1 MWLQGQV
8 PYPTISPTK
17 KIIVLDLKI
26 MVLYK
31 VKHWDSKFIYRFWR
45 SFQGPGTLRSPILML
60 RVARPAQA
68 QLNLMLEAREAMVFH
83 WQLFRAGTVFFIIL
97 PTPSKCIFH
106 HLPICFD
113 ALIELQ
119 GHALACPNPCHRSAK
134 EKDGMHLSL
143 TFCLVMFG
151 HILKNDIRKTI
162 ALTAT
167 KEVFS
172 SLTNVDGSGDYGEGW
187 GLCLRYSSALR
198 KDSRA
203 ERFREFPW
211 PWWMSWMSWM
221 CYHLNLLWSAHFVSQ
236 PAILEVTSHDV
247 RWLYIARIN
256 VNQYDV

>member
-1 MWLQGQV
+1 MVCVERCLQGQV

-83 WQLFRAGTVFFIIL
+83 WQLFRAGTVFFTML
-97 PTPSKCIFH
+97 PTPSKYIFH

-134 EKDGMHLSL
+134 EKNWHASVSHLL
-143 TFCLVMFG
+143 FG
-151 HILKNDIRKTI
+151 HVWSYFEKWHQENYCFDGNQGG
-162 ALTAT
+162 
-167 KEVFS
+167 VFKS
-172 SLTNVDGSGDYGEGW
+172 DKCWSSGDYGEGW
-187 GLCLRYSSALR
+187 GVCLR
-198 KDSRA
+198 
-203 ERFREFPW
+203 
-211 PWWMSWMSWM
+211 
-221 CYHLNLLWSAHFVSQ
+221 
-236 PAILEVTSHDV
+236 
-247 RWLYIARIN
+247 
-256 VNQYDV
+256 